1 MKPPYNGSSDTD
13 SGHEVFN
20 VAVEADGDASE
31 ILDPAKGSFN
41 DVALF
46 GSVPLAISHSRKAAL
61 SYPLSAISCFDG
73 GIAAIQALAA
83 L

>member
-46 GSVPLAISHSRKAAL
+46 IEDFIVFVLDFSVLPRWDNRLCS
-61 SYPLSAISCFDG
+61 SCH
-73 GIAAIQALAA
+73 
-83 L
+83 